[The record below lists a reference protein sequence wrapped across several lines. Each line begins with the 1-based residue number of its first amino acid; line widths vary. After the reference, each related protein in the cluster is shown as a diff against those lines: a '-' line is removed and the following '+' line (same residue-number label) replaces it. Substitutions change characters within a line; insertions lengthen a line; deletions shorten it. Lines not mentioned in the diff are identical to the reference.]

1 MKGIRGQ
8 HVKGDGESQNNM
20 LGFSY
25 DVFIWALLG
34 LGFVEFQMESHMS

>member
-25 DVFIWALLG
+25 DVFIRARLG
-34 LGFVEFQMESHMS
+34 